1 MIANPILATA
11 FLGLKPEA
19 RDIIDHIEQVA
30 SVIASLTMGLGVAL
44 LIGIKGLGF
53 AALAGTAMY
62 LLSIAACLLLMI
74 WINHKKKFSADS

>member
-44 LIGIKGLGF
+44 WIGMIKGLGF
-53 AALAGTAMY
+53 AALGEIAMY
-62 LLSIAACLLLMI
+62 LLSLAACLLLL
-74 WINHKKKFSADS
+74 WINR